1 MLTFTRQILS
11 NYQHT
16 GAIAPSS
23 PWLARTMT
31 APLRLHAGPKRV
43 LEVGPGTG
51 AFTRDILKSLGP
63 GDVFDIVEINPTFAR
78 HIEQRLLKR
87 FRVRNPR
94 IAVHVHVAAIQQAP
108 VAGSYDH
115 IICGIPFNNFPPP
128 IIRSI
133 FRRLFD
139 LLHED
144 GELSYFEY
152 AGMRA
157 MRAPLVGRR
166 GRQQVRRVE
175 AFNRI
180 LRRDYH
186 GNTKLVLRNFPPAV
200 AIRLKR

>member
-1 MLTFTRQILS
+1 MLTFTRQILT

-23 PWLARTMT
+23 IWLARTMT
-31 APLRLHAGPKRV
+31 APLRYQGGPRRI

-51 AFTRDILKSLGP
+51 AFTREILKSLRD
-63 GDVFDIVEINPTFAR
+63 GDLFDIVEINPTFAR
-78 HIEQRLLKR
+78 HIEQRMLR
-87 FRVRNPR
+87 SFRSRQPQINVR
-94 IAVHVHVAAIQQAP
+94 VHVCPIQQAP
-108 VAGSYDH
+108 IDGPYDH

-139 LLHED
+139 LLGED

>member
-1 MLTFTRQILS
+1 MLTFTRQILR

-31 APLRLHAGPKRV
+31 APLRQRSGPKRV

-51 AFTRDILKSLGP
+51 AFTREILRSLHD
-63 GDVFDIVEINPTFAR
+63 GDVFDIVEINPNFAR
-78 HIEQRLLKR
+78 YLESRLLSK
-87 FRVRNPR
+87 FRSRHSRMLVR
-94 IAVHVHVAAIQQAP
+94 VHVCAIQQAP
-108 VAGSYDH
+108 INGPYDH
-115 IICGIPFNNFPPP
+115 IICGIPFNNFSPPL
-128 IIRSI
+128 IRSI

-139 LLHED
+139 LLDES

-175 AFNRI
+175 AINRI
-180 LRRDYH
+180 LRRDFH